1 MDRVPMTREGYEKLK
16 GELDQL
22 KNEEMPR
29 ITAEIGRTRAF
40 GDLSEN
46 AEYHAAREAQGHLQ
60 AKINEKE
67 SLLARSYLVDQS
79 KLPTDQVVFGAKV
92 KVLDLDLDEEE
103 EFHFVGQG
111 QEDYRQ
117 NRVLIT
123 SPIGQGLLGKKV
135 GDTAEIKVPKGVL
148 RLKVVAISFGN
159 D

>member
-1 MDRVPMTREGYEKLK
+1 MDRVPITREGYAKLK
-16 GELDQL
+16 AELDKW
-22 KNEEMPR
+22 KNDDMPR

-60 AKINEKE
+60 ARINDRENV
-67 SLLARSYLVDQS
+67 LARSYIVDQS
-79 KLPTDQVVFGAKV
+79 KLPTDQVAFGAKV
-92 KVLDLDLDEEE
+92 KVKDLDLDEEE

-117 NRVLIT
+117 NKVLIT

-135 GDTAEIKVPKGVL
+135 GESAEIKVPRGVL
-148 RLKVVAISFGN
+148 RLQVLEITYE
-159 D
+159 